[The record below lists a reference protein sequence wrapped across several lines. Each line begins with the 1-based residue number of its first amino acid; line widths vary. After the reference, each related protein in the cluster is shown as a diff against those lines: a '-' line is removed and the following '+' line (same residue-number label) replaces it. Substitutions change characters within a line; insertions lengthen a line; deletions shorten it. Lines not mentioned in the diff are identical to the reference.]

1 MNREE
6 KSYRGCFWM
15 IVVGILLSVAT
26 NVYFMCRNEPQQSV
40 VVEHDTVWR
49 DKIIVKP
56 DPTEAKETGE
66 TIYVS
71 VRPSPVGGDTHGGS
85 PSVSSGADTA
95 GTVPSVSQQIALPVE
110 QKRYDDSLYTAW
122 VSGYRPS
129 LDSIEIRVPEVTR
142 TVTKAVVKTAP
153 RVSVGVQV
161 GGGVGVF
168 SRQPDVYVGVGVQW
182 RLWP

>member
-1 MNREE
+1 MKRAFWIMAAMFAVSIGVNV
-6 KSYRGCFWM
+6 WM
-15 IVVGILLSVAT
+15 IGHQPES
-26 NVYFMCRNEPQQSV
+26 SV

-49 DKIIVKP
+49 DTVIREPVA
-56 DPTEAKETGE
+56 TETKKTGE

-71 VRPSPVGGDTHGGS
+71 VRPSPVGGDTHGDS
-85 PSVSSGADTA
+85 PSVSAGADTA
-95 GTVPSVSQQIALPVE
+95 WTVPSVSQQIALPVE

-142 TVTKAVVKTAP
+142 TVTKTVVETAP

>member
-1 MNREE
+1 MGMKRAFWIMAAMFAVSIGVNV
-6 KSYRGCFWM
+6 WM
-15 IVVGILLSVAT
+15 IGHQP
-26 NVYFMCRNEPQQSV
+26 EDSV

-56 DPTEAKETGE
+56 DPTETKETGE

-71 VRPSPVGGDTHGGS
+71 VRPSPVGVDTHGDS
-85 PSVSSGADTA
+85 PSVSAGADTA

-129 LDSIEIRVPEVTR
+129 LDSIEVRVPEVTH
-142 TVTKAVVKTAP
+142 TVTKTIVKTAP

-182 RLWP
+182 WLWP

>member
-1 MNREE
+1 
-6 KSYRGCFWM
+6 M

-26 NVYFMCRNEPQQSV
+26 NVYFMCRNEPQPSV
-40 VVEHDTVWR
+40 VVERDTVWR

-56 DPTEAKETGE
+56 DPTETKETGE

-95 GTVPSVSQQIALPVE
+95 GIVPSVSQQIALPVE

-142 TVTKAVVKTAP
+142 TVTKTIVKTAP

-182 RLWP
+182 WLWP